1 MKVYGT
7 STSRHELVTSTLRNV
22 NIDHVFFYRYIINS
36 VYEVFRSYTLSL
48 SIYIYIYGACLYAY
62 KKGIK
67 KWKKNKKIKNV
78 KKLGSLFV
86 CIYTSLGSLSSV
98 ISDLAPTFQVKH

>member
-1 MKVYGT
+1 MK
-7 STSRHELVTSTLRNV
+7 SFDP
-22 NIDHVFFYRYIINS
+22 I
-36 VYEVFRSYTLSL
+36 LSL
-48 SIYIYIYGACLYAY
+48 SIYIYGACLYAY

-67 KWKKNKKIKNV
+67 KWKKIKKIKNV